1 VDDRGYAPGPF
12 PRGYRPIT
20 GRGGSESGSV
30 VAADL
35 ALEAELAL
43 VMSAWGVLS
52 PDTRTAILAIVEAV
66 QGR

>member
-1 VDDRGYAPGPF
+1 
-12 PRGYRPIT
+12 
-20 GRGGSESGSV
+20 

-52 PDTRTAILAIVEAV
+52 PDTRTAILAIVEVAK
-66 QGR
+66 GS